1 MEQQERQT
9 AYKVSIGALLK
20 ETPTFTGEKFNHI
33 EVLGKKVSRISLI
46 ANVVDKYVSPEKPF
60 VSLTIDDGTGQI
72 RVKLFDK
79 LEIVSD
85 VNIGDTILAIGW
97 LRFFNNELYILPEII
112 KKMDVRWTMVRRL
125 ELEKSG
131 LTKLAPAS
139 SFYPAQP
146 EVQEPMPMQKQ
157 AEQEEIK
164 SERVVIN
171 NRDKGNEEKT
181 NSPHHLTTSSKPLTT
196 QLTKLPKNIKDSIL
210 DAIKNNE
217 EGIDID
223 DLIMQLNYP
232 VAEINS
238 TVTELI
244 EEGKIYEPQ
253 PGKVRSI
260 S

>member
-79 LEIVSD
+79 LEMVSD
-85 VNIGDTILAIGW
+85 INIGDTVLVIGW
-97 LRFFNNELYILPEII
+97 LRFFNNEIYILPEII

-146 EVQEPMPMQKQ
+146 EVQEPMPMQKR

-164 SERVVIN
+164 SERVVVN
-171 NRDKGNEEKT
+171 SDNRNEEKIT
-181 NSPHHLTTSSKPLTT
+181 STHHLTSPKPLTA
-196 QLTKLPKNIKDSIL
+196 KLPKNIKEGVL

>member
-33 EVLGKKVSRISLI
+33 EVLGKNVSRISLI
-46 ANVVDKYVSPEKPF
+46 ATVIDKYVSPEKPF

-72 RVKLFDK
+72 RIKLFDK
-79 LEIVSD
+79 LEMVSD
-85 VNIGDTILAIGW
+85 INIGDTILAIGW
-97 LRFFNNELYILPEII
+97 LKYFNNELYILPEII

-131 LTKLAPAS
+131 IAKLAS
-139 SFYPAQP
+139 SQSFYPAQP
-146 EVQEPMPMQKQ
+146 EVQEPMPMQKK
-157 AEQEEIK
+157 AEQEEVET
-164 SERVVIN
+164 ERVDN
-171 NRDKGNEEKT
+171 NRNNGDIKEKT
-181 NSPHHLTTSSKPLTT
+181 KTSFKPLTTPPT
-196 QLTKLPKNIKDSIL
+196 QLTKLPKNIKDGVL
-210 DAIKNNE
+210 EAIKNND